1 MMAPVASMKNGGSR
15 SLGRL
20 RGAWPLGLFALGG
33 VLIVGG
39 VALVSLPAALV
50 IAGILAL
57 TMATMEVL

>member
-1 MMAPVASMKNGGSR
+1 
-15 SLGRL
+15 L